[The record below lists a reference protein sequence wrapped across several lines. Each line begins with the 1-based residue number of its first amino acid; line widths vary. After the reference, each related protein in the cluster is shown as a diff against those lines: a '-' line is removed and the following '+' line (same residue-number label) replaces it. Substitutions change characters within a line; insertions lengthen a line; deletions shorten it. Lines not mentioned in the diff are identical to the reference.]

1 MALNF
6 VERMSNKFPERASDL
21 DMLSYPLKKL
31 LGLIIAFSFMWG
43 TAGKIIIYKHCS
55 KFRISERPIN
65 ILILLDEVI
74 HHVLI
79 TYTTLNL
86 LIILL
91 LDQSPLEFIW
101 NVFGIHLNDEVSL
114 KNDQSINTCNFQ

>member
-91 LDQSPLEFIW
+91 LDQSPLEFI
-101 NVFGIHLNDEVSL
+101 FLSFFL
-114 KNDQSINTCNFQ
+114 FF

>member
-1 MALNF
+1 MP
-6 VERMSNKFPERASDL
+6 KFPKRASDL
-21 DMLSYPLKKL
+21 DMLPYAMKKL
-31 LGLIIAFSFMWG
+31 LGFIVAFSFMWG
-43 TAGKIIIYKHCS
+43 TAGKIFVYNHIS

-79 TYTTLNL
+79 TYTALNL

-91 LDQSPLEFIW
+91 ADQSPIEFIF
-101 NVFGIHLNDEVSL
+101 NLFGIFLDEQVNS
-114 KNDQSINTCNFQ
+114 